1 MPFYCLSTELRNWT
15 ASHLPQKE
23 LLAYWEELAQNHDI
37 YPHIVFNRLVVS
49 AEWNQDTRLY
59 DIILEDTVTKTRT
72 GSTAHILISAVGI
85 LETPRYVSL
94 SGLQNFKGDFFH
106 SARWDYSKE
115 LSGKRVGV
123 IGNGASAWV
132 TSTLFFDNSFFN

>member
-23 LLAYWEELAQNHDI
+23 LLAYWEELAQKHNI
-37 YPHIVFNRLVVS
+37 YPHTVFNRLVVS
-49 AEWNQDTRLY
+49 AEWNRDTQLY
-59 DIILEDTVTKTRT
+59 DIILEDTVTKARAE
-72 GSTAHILISAVGI
+72 STAHILISAVGI

-94 SGLQNFKGDFFH
+94 PGLQNFKGDSFH

-115 LSGKRVGV
+115 LNGKRVGV
-123 IGNGASAWV
+123 IGNGASA
-132 TSTLFFDNSFFN
+132 